1 MQLFDNLSED
11 NFLLFAAKNYY
22 NPRCIDADEFYDDL
36 NRFKYVKRLVNRY
49 TNGGELSERLI
60 LNHIIIFYNVFGIE
74 AATRLL
80 FFRLEEDLHPLL
92 KTFLVFLNYLPEEG
106 VPECDL
112 ERVPLYND
120 VISVLRKV

>member
-60 LNHIIIFYNVFGIE
+60 LNHITIILNVFGHE
-74 AATRLL
+74 SGKKM
-80 FFRLEEDLHPLL
+80 LEYKLGLESLNIL
-92 KTFLVFLNYLPEEG
+92 KPFLVFLRAIEDHEYTGINM
-106 VPECDL
+106 DQF
-112 ERVPLYND
+112 
-120 VISVLRKV
+120 VIQRLRDI